1 MDIANYTVGK
11 MIGGQASLTV
21 GKTTPPKPFTDA
33 TLISVMEDV
42 SRYTNISRD
51 AAETLRE
58 ARADG
63 KAGIGTARTRGSI
76 IKGMFDRGHVEF
88 IKNAKGKDTRNV
100 RPTEKGIQ
108 TYSLLKKIS
117 PEFVSP
123 ELTAKWEE
131 ALRMLERNEI
141 SLDLFLEKQRAFC
154 THVANQIKAAP
165 SNKPQRSF
173 SAAPKKEI
181 KPVEGHGSLCP
192 KCKKGTLVT
201 ALKRDGKPF
210 LKCSEGK
217 YDYATKKSY
226 GCDYRDWL
234 SS

>member
-1 MDIANYTVGK
+1 MDIASYKVGQ
-11 MIGGQASLTV
+11 MVGGRAALTT

-33 TLISVMEDV
+33 TLIAVMEDV

-51 AAETLRE
+51 AADTLRGV
-58 ARADG
+58 RADG

-76 IKGMFDRGHVEF
+76 IKGLFDRGQVEL
-88 IKNAKGKDTRNV
+88 INSGKGKTTRNV

-108 TYSLLKKIS
+108 TYSILKRIS

-141 SLDLFLEKQRAFC
+141 PLDLFIEKQREFC
-154 THVANQIKAAP
+154 TIVAEQIKAAP

-173 SAAPKKEI
+173 GAAPKKEVE
-181 KPVEGHGSLCP
+181 PVKGHGTPCP

-201 ALKRDGKPF
+201 ALKRDGAPY
-210 LKCSEGK
+210 LRCNAGK
-217 YDYATKKSY
+217 YDYTTKKSS

-234 SS
+234 SK